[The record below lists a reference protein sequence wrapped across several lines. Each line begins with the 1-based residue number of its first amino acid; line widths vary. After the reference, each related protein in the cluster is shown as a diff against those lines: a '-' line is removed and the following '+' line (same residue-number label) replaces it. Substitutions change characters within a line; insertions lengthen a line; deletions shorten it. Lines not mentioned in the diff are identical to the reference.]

1 MRSIR
6 STEFETG
13 SELTA
18 AVFADGSFRLKN
30 VRVPELQPGELLLK
44 VAAVG
49 ICGTDLKIF
58 AGRKKPRA
66 LPNGDVILGH
76 EVVGEIVAG
85 DEIAGGLSCGDLVVV
100 EPDIFCGEC
109 RYCRAGATNMC
120 SDAKVIFEDYPGA
133 FAQFLVVP
141 SKAVANGQVHRIPAT
156 LSAEYGTLIEPLACV
171 VHGQS
176 RLLKLLPVHETA
188 LIIGGGPIGTM
199 HALLAQSLGFSQVTV
214 IDTNRERVALLN
226 RVLGARAGIECL
238 QVEVSGGFAELGD
251 RSFDM
256 VVQAC
261 PDVGALQGG
270 FARVG
275 PAGGLLAF
283 AGVNKGDA
291 VSLDAHR
298 LHYKDIH
305 VIGSAN
311 YLSEDIRR
319 AIELLSTEKIPGAL
333 LVSQTFPLE
342 RIQEA
347 MSFAQ
352 SGRGLKLVLNPN

>member
-1 MRSIR
+1 MRSIH
-6 STEFETG
+6 STEFDTG
-13 SELTA
+13 RELTA
-18 AVFADGSFRLKN
+18 AVFADGSFRLKP

-49 ICGTDLKIF
+49 ICGTDLKVF
-58 AGRKKPRA
+58 AGRKVPRA

-85 DEIAGGLSCGDLVVV
+85 EAGTGLGRGDLVVV
-100 EPDIFCGEC
+100 EPDIFCGDC

-120 SDAKVIFEDYPGA
+120 ADTKVIFEDYPGA

-141 SKAVANGQVHRIPAT
+141 AKAVSNGQVHHLPASLT
-156 LSAEYGTLIEPLACV
+156 AECGTLVEPLACV

-176 RLLKLLPVHETA
+176 RLLKLLPVRETA
-188 LIIGGGPIGTM
+188 LVIGGGPIGTM
-199 HALLAQSLGFSQVTV
+199 HALLARTLGFARVTV
-214 IDTNRERVALLN
+214 VDTNRERVALLE
-226 RVLGARAGIECL
+226 RVLGAREGFECL
-238 QVEVSGGFAELGD
+238 QVEPGKDFAELGE

-261 PDVGALQGG
+261 PDVSALQGG
-270 FARVG
+270 FARVA

-283 AGVNKGDA
+283 AGVNKGDI

-319 AIELLSTEKIPGAL
+319 AIELLSSGQIPGAL
-333 LVSQTFPLE
+333 LVSQTYPLA

>member
-1 MRSIR
+1 MRSPH
-6 STEFETG
+6 STDFDAG
-13 SELTA
+13 RELTA
-18 AVFADGSFRLKN
+18 AVFAEGAFRLKA
-30 VRVPELQPGELLLK
+30 VRVPPLQAGELLLK

-85 DEIAGGLSCGDLVVV
+85 DGAASGLQCGDRVVV

-109 RYCRAGATNMC
+109 RYCQAGATNMC
-120 SDAKVIFEDYPGA
+120 ADPKVIFEDYPGA
-133 FAQFLVVP
+133 FSQFLVVP
-141 SKAVANGQVHRIPAT
+141 AKAVRNGQVHRLPENLT
-156 LSAEYGTLIEPLACV
+156 VETGTLIEPLACV
-171 VHGQS
+171 VHGQT
-176 RLLKLLPVHETA
+176 RLMRLLPVRETA

-199 HALLAQSLGFSQVTV
+199 HALLARSLGFRQVT
-214 IDTNRERVALLN
+214 IADSNSERVELLR
-226 RVLGARAGIECL
+226 RVLEGRDGFECL
-238 QVEVSGGFAELGD
+238 RVDAGSGLADLGD
-251 RSFDM
+251 RFFDM

-261 PDVGALQGG
+261 PDVGALQAG
-270 FARVG
+270 FTRVA

-283 AGVNKGDA
+283 AGVSKGDA
-291 VSLDAHR
+291 VTMDAHR

-311 YLSEDIRR
+311 YLTEDIRR
-319 AIELLSTEKIPGAL
+319 AIELLSSGEIPGEL
-333 LVSQTFPLE
+333 LVSRTYPLD

>member
-1 MRSIR
+1 MRSPH
-6 STEFETG
+6 STEFAAG

-18 AVFADGSFRLKN
+18 AVFADGSFRLKA
-30 VRVPELQPGELLLK
+30 VRVPELLPGDLLLK

-58 AGRKKPRA
+58 AGRKKPRP

-76 EVVGEIVAG
+76 EVVGVIHAG
-85 DEIAGGLSCGDLVVV
+85 EVAGGLCHGDLVVV

-120 SDAKVIFEDYPGA
+120 ADAKVIFEDYPGA
-133 FAQFLVVP
+133 FSQFLVVP
-141 SKAVANGQVHRIPAT
+141 AQAVRNGQVHRLPAT
-156 LSAEYGTLIEPLACV
+156 LSAESGTLIEPLACV

-176 RLLKLLPVHETA
+176 RLLRLLPVRETA
-188 LIIGGGPIGTM
+188 LIAGGGPIGTM
-199 HALLAQSLGFSQVTV
+199 HALLARAQGFAHVTIV
-214 IDTNRERVALLN
+214 DANAERVELL
-226 RVLGARAGIECL
+226 RKVLRGRDGFECL
-238 QVEVSGGFAELGD
+238 QVDPAAAFAELGD
-251 RSFDM
+251 RTFDM

-261 PDVGALQGG
+261 PDVAALQAG
-270 FARVG
+270 FTRTA

-283 AGVNKGDA
+283 AGVNKGDV
-291 VSLDAHR
+291 VSFDAHR
-298 LHYKDIH
+298 LHYKDVH

-319 AIELLSTEKIPGAL
+319 AIELLSSGEIPGQL
-333 LVSQTFPLE
+333 LVSEVYPLH

-352 SGRGLKLVLNPN
+352 TGRGLKLVLNPN

>member
-1 MRSIR
+1 MHSPL
-6 STEFETG
+6 SPEFESG
-13 SELTA
+13 RELTA
-18 AVFADGSFRLKN
+18 AVFVDGSFHLKP

-44 VAAVG
+44 VSAVG

-58 AGRKKPRA
+58 AGRKKPRV
-66 LPNGDVILGH
+66 LPSGDVILGH

-85 DEIAGGLSCGDLVVV
+85 GAATNGFKAGELVVV

-120 SDAKVIFEDYPGA
+120 ADAKVIFEDYPGA

-141 SKAVANGQVHRIPAT
+141 AKAVTNGQVHRLPAR
-156 LSAEYGTLIEPLACV
+156 LAAESGTLIEPLACV

-176 RLLKLLPVHETA
+176 RLLRVLPVRETA

-199 HALLAQSLGFSQVTV
+199 HALLARAQGFERVTI
-214 IDTNRERVALLN
+214 IDANRERIGLLG
-226 RVLGARAGIECL
+226 RLLGERSGFECL
-238 QVEVSGGFAELGD
+238 QVEGGAGFEALGE
-251 RSFDM
+251 RVFDM

-261 PDVGALQGG
+261 PDVSALQAG
-270 FARVG
+270 FRHVA

-291 VSLDAHR
+291 VSFDAHR

-311 YLSEDIRR
+311 YLSEDIRQ
-319 AIELLSTEKIPGAL
+319 AIELLGSDRIPGSL
-333 LVSQTFPLE
+333 LVSQTFPLH

-347 MSFAQ
+347 MQYAQ
-352 SGRGLKLVLNPN
+352 TGRGLKLVLKPN

>member
-1 MRSIR
+1 MHSLP
-6 STEFETG
+6 SPEFDTG
-13 SELTA
+13 RELTA
-18 AVFADGSFRLKN
+18 AVFADGSFHLKP
-30 VRVPELQPGELLLK
+30 VRIPELNPGELLLK

-58 AGRKKPRA
+58 AGRKKPRV
-66 LPNGDVILGH
+66 LPSGDVILGH
-76 EVVGEIVAG
+76 EVVGEIVTG
-85 DEIAGGLSCGDLVVV
+85 VGIADQFKAGDLVVV

-120 SDAKVIFEDYPGA
+120 VDAKVIFEDYPGA

-141 SKAVANGQVHRIPAT
+141 AKAVTNRQVHRLPAQ
-156 LSAEYGTLIEPLACV
+156 LPAESGTLIEPLACV

-176 RLLKLLPVHETA
+176 RLLRLLPVRETA

-199 HALLAQSLGFSQVTV
+199 HALLARAHGFQRVTIV
-214 IDTNRERVALLN
+214 DANRERIELLE
-226 RVLGARAGIECL
+226 RLLGARGGFECL
-238 QVEVSGGFAELGD
+238 QVEAGAGLEDLGD
-251 RSFDM
+251 RVFDM

-261 PDVGALQGG
+261 PDVSALQAG
-270 FARVG
+270 FLRVA

-291 VSLDAHR
+291 VSFDAHR

-311 YLSEDIRR
+311 YLSEDIRQ
-319 AIELLSTEKIPGAL
+319 AIDLLTSDQIPGSL
-333 LVSQTFPLE
+333 LVSETFPLI

-347 MSFAQ
+347 MKYAQ
-352 SGRGLKLVLNPN
+352 TGRGLKLVLKPN